1 MNRWLPVVA
10 LTLLVLSAC
19 ATTQPVAS
27 VDPTTDPT
35 AIGAIDEAAREASIE
50 GAQAAKTGRRIG
62 RVAGVLAA
70 VFGGPE
76 CESVDDMVDRYRFTR
91 DTIEITS
98 AAIGASKG
106 ARAGATR
113 GHVFDLQF
121 AELRQIEGVEVFR
134 PYPDV
139 IDVQFASAPSR
150 SLLAQVAAV
159 FTGREDRVIDVDAA
173 GEEAFDVRDALID
186 LGLPAPGVIAH
197 RNDERSGIA
206 LRVRYR
212 D

>member
-1 MNRWLPVVA
+1 MKRWLPVIA
-10 LTLLVLSAC
+10 LALLTTAC
-19 ATTQPVAS
+19 ATTQPAPA

-35 AIGAIDEAAREASIE
+35 VIGAVDEAAREASIE

-70 VFGGPE
+70 VLGGSE
-76 CESVDDMVDRYRFTR
+76 CESVDEMVDRYRFTR
-91 DTIEITS
+91 DTIELTS

-106 ARAGATR
+106 AKAGAKR

-121 AELRQIEGVEVFR
+121 AELHQIDGVEVFR

-139 IDVQFASAPSR
+139 IDIQFASSPSR
-150 SLLAQVAAV
+150 ALLTQIAAV
-159 FTGREDRVIDVDAA
+159 FTGREERVIDIDAA
-173 GEEAFDVRDALID
+173 GDEAFDVRDKLIE
-186 LGLPAPGVIAH
+186 LGLPAAGLLAH
-197 RNDERSGIA
+197 RNDEMPGVA